1 MISSALGGGMSSRL
15 FQRVREEL
23 GLAYSVF
30 TFQSFYSRAGVSGV
44 YLGTR
49 PATAGKAAEAVREE
63 MARVAREGLGLE
75 ELDQTKQQLK
85 GQIMLSLESTG
96 SRLYRLAGF
105 ALHEEPFLTLD
116 EVLNKLD
123 AVTSQEVAEAA
134 ANFFDPQRL
143 LLLSLGPS
151 R

>member
-1 MISSALGGGMSSRL
+1 LS
-15 FQRVREEL
+15 
-23 GLAYSVF
+23 
-30 TFQSFYSRAGVSGV
+30 
-44 YLGTR
+44 
-49 PATAGKAAEAVREE
+49 
-63 MARVAREGLGLE
+63 RVAGESLPLE

-116 EVLNKLD
+116 EVLKKLD
-123 AVTSQEVAEAA
+123 AVTPEEVAEAA
-134 ANFFDPQRL
+134 GDFFDPERL

-151 R
+151 S